1 MDPLGLALENF
12 NALGLYRTQELD
24 QPIDSAGELF
34 SGEPF
39 KNVRELKRIL
49 ATTHAREF
57 YATLTEKI
65 MIYALGRGV
74 EYYDVPA
81 LDKIVARLEQ
91 NGGHFSDLLMGVIES
106 APFQQRRIT
115 P

>member
-1 MDPLGLALENF
+1 
-12 NALGLYRTQELD
+12 
-24 QPIDSAGELF
+24 
-34 SGEPF
+34 
-39 KNVRELKRIL
+39 
-49 ATTHAREF
+49 
-57 YATLTEKI
+57 